1 MLTFNIAKQLF
12 SFLYIEAIEIYF
24 SITCKNSFN
33 ASCQVSILK
42 PVALVLLRSK
52 IECRGRH
59 AFCGYSAEETG
70 FTVTSLFAKMALA
83 NSYQLQLL
91 SLDK

>member
-1 MLTFNIAKQLF
+1 MAF
-12 SFLYIEAIEIYF
+12 
-24 SITCKNSFN
+24 
-33 ASCQVSILK
+33 
-42 PVALVLLRSK
+42 VLLKSK

-59 AFCGYSAEETG
+59 AFCGYSADDTG
-70 FTVTSLFAKMALA
+70 LTVTSLSAKMALA